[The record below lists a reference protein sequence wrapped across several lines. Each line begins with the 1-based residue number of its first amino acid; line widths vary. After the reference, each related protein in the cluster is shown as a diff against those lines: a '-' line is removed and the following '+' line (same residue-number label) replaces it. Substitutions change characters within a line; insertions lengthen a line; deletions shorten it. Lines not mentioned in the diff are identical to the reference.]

1 MTKTNFSIVY
11 KIIIII
17 IGALAVLH
25 GFFYDNFKLDIET
38 AYYFTYQSNIL
49 VITYFILDIINII
62 KKKETF
68 YPRFKGAVTTSITL
82 TFLIYH
88 FLLSPTA
95 EDYKGVFYI
104 RNIILHYIVP
114 IMTIFDYIIFDK
126 KGFYKIV
133 DPLIWLIIP
142 IIYFT
147 FMLIRAKVGSP
158 FSNGSYYPYFI
169 VDIDQY
175 GLKTVLRNIFFIAL
189 FFVFLGYIGYFVD
202 RFFNKV
208 FSKHN
213 K

>member
-1 MTKTNFSIVY
+1 
-11 KIIIII
+11 
-17 IGALAVLH
+17 
-25 GFFYDNFKLDIET
+25 
-38 AYYFTYQSNIL
+38 
-49 VITYFILDIINII
+49 
-62 KKKETF
+62 
-68 YPRFKGAVTTSITL
+68 
-82 TFLIYH
+82 
-88 FLLSPTA
+88 
-95 EDYKGVFYI
+95 
-104 RNIILHYIVP
+104 
-114 IMTIFDYIIFDK
+114 MTIFDYIIFDK

>member
-49 VITYFILDIINII
+49 VVIYFILDIINIL

-68 YPRFKGAVTTSITL
+68 HPRFKGAVTTSITL

-126 KGFYKIV
+126 KGAYKIV
-133 DPLIWLIIP
+133 DPLLWLIIP
-142 IIYFT
+142 IIYFI
-147 FMLIRAKVGSP
+147 FMLIRAKLGSP

-169 VDIDQY
+169 VDIDKY
-175 GLKTVLRNIFFIAL
+175 GLKIVLRNIFFIAL

>member
-1 MTKTNFSIVY
+1 MTKTNFSIIY

-17 IGALAVLH
+17 ISGFAVLH
-25 GFFYDNFKLDIET
+25 GFFYNNFKFDIET
-38 AYYFTYQSNIL
+38 AYYFTYQSNML
-49 VITYFILDIINII
+49 VITHFILDIINIL

-68 YPRFKGAVTTSITL
+68 HPRFKGAVTTSITL

-95 EDYKGVFYI
+95 EDYKGIFYI

-114 IMTIFDYIIFDK
+114 IMTIFDYVIFDK
-126 KGFYKIV
+126 KGNYKIV

-142 IIYFT
+142 TIYFT
-147 FMLIRAKVGSP
+147 FMLIRAKVGGP
-158 FSNGSYYPYFI
+158 FANGSYYPYFI
-169 VDIDQY
+169 VDIDKY

>member
-1 MTKTNFSIVY
+1 M
-11 KIIIII
+11 
-17 IGALAVLH
+17 
-25 GFFYDNFKLDIET
+25 
-38 AYYFTYQSNIL
+38 
-49 VITYFILDIINII
+49 DIINII

>member
-49 VITYFILDIINII
+49 VITYFILDIINILN
-62 KKKETF
+62 KKETF
-68 YPRFKGAVTTSITL
+68 HPRFKGAVTTSITL

-95 EDYKGVFYI
+95 EDYKGIFYI

-114 IMTIFDYIIFDK
+114 IMTIFDYVIFDK
-126 KGFYKIV
+126 KGAYKIV

-147 FMLIRAKVGSP
+147 FMSL
-158 FSNGSYYPYFI
+158 SNVVSI
-169 VDIDQY
+169 
-175 GLKTVLRNIFFIAL
+175 
-189 FFVFLGYIGYFVD
+189 
-202 RFFNKV
+202 
-208 FSKHN
+208 
-213 K
+213 